1 MRSATQE
8 RSCGHLTLKVLL
20 ARGDGRWSRRTG
32 GFCLACPCSSLSSY
46 TPGLFIFQTDSLV
59 TLGSKSDAWLPL
71 TEGQLCRGNILPQTS
86 EGSSLHNPTPSAAGP
101 PGAGAV
107 SSTFMDRC

>member
-1 MRSATQE
+1 MVQKDWRVL
-8 RSCGHLTLKVLL
+8 SCL
-20 ARGDGRWSRRTG
+20 
-32 GFCLACPCSSLSSY
+32 PM
-46 TPGLFIFQTDSLV
+46 LFPFQLHAQPFFFFQTDSLV

-86 EGSSLHNPTPSAAGP
+86 VGSSLPNPTPSAAGP

-107 SSTFMDRC
+107 SSIFTDRC

>member
-1 MRSATQE
+1 MMGGGAEGLEGS
-8 RSCGHLTLKVLL
+8 VLL
-20 ARGDGRWSRRTG
+20 AHALPFPVT
-32 GFCLACPCSSLSSY
+32 CPA
-46 TPGLFIFQTDSLV
+46 FFFFFFQTDSLV

-86 EGSSLHNPTPSAAGP
+86 VGSSLPNPTPSAAGP

-107 SSTFMDRC
+107 SSIFTDRC